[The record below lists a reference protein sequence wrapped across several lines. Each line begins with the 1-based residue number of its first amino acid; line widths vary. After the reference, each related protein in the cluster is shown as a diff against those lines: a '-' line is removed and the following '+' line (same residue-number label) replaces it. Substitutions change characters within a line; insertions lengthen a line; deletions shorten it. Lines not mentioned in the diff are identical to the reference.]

1 MVIYA
6 YKISPNELETGKNEY
21 LVIRC
26 KGEWWIEE
34 GKIIGSIN
42 IPLGQ
47 LIRKA
52 RRGELE
58 SSDSRDWW

>member
-26 KGEWWIEE
+26 RESDEIEE
-34 GKIIGSIN
+34 GKIVGSIN

-47 LIRKA
+47 
-52 RRGELE
+52 
-58 SSDSRDWW
+58 